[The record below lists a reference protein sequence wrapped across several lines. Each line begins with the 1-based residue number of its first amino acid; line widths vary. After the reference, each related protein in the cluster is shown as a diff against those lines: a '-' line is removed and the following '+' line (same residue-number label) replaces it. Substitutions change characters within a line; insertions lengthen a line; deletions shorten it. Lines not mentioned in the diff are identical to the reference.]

1 MFKKFKQ
8 ITSKK
13 DRFSLILLFLILILS
28 TLIEMIGIG
37 AIPIFAMVIVNPE
50 NIINNLPNFLDIS
63 FIENFDRKSLTL
75 YAAIILLL
83 IFLTKNFYLGFVN
96 YFNNLVVKKIRV
108 NIYYNLFASY
118 IRSNYEFHIN
128 RNSAQLIRNI
138 TSEVPK
144 ALYYIMS
151 FIMLI
156 KEGLIMIMIFL
167 MLVIV
172 DPQISFLIFCLLSVV
187 TLIFFLFSRRGS
199 KKRGERIQE
208 YWGRQIKALNHA
220 LGSIKEIKILNK
232 EKFMFNLFKTN
243 TDIIEEDTFYQSFIV
258 TLPRLFL
265 EIMAILTV
273 VIVSVSFVF
282 LEKPFENFIPL
293 IALIT
298 VASVRLIPSFN
309 TISSSIATIKY
320 HAASFKHIADE
331 LLIMKE
337 IYSSNKIFEESTEK
351 KKIIF
356 KDKLEIKNLDYY
368 YPKSKKKVFDQTSF
382 SIKYGDIVGISGSSG
397 AGKSTLV
404 DLMTGLLKPSSG
416 KILVDS
422 FDINKSSNNWQQQIG
437 YVPQDVYLLDDT
449 IKANIS
455 FGINKNEFSEENF
468 SRALELAQ
476 LKDFIKSLPDEE
488 NTQVGDRGI
497 RLSGGQKQR
506 IGIARSLYFKPKI
519 LIFDEPTSALDIEN
533 EKKIIEDLYKL
544 SGQLTIIIVS
554 HRQTIFDKCSKILH
568 IENGKIEEKI
578 NQNK

>member
-8 ITSKK
+8 ITTQN
-13 DRFSLILLFLILILS
+13 DRSSLIFLFLILILS
-28 TLIEMIGIG
+28 TLIELIGIG
-37 AIPIFAMVIVNPE
+37 SIPIFAMIIVNPDSFI
-50 NIINNLPNFLDIS
+50 NILPNFFDVS
-63 FIENFDRKSLTL
+63 FIKSIDQKTLTF
-75 YAAIILLL
+75 YSAIILLL
-83 IFLTKNFYLGFVN
+83 IFLTKNIYLGFVS

-108 NIYYNLFASY
+108 NINYNLFQSY
-118 IRSNYEFHIN
+118 IGSSYEFHIN

-138 TSEVPK
+138 TSEITKSV
-144 ALYYIMS
+144 YFIMS

-156 KEGLIMIMIFL
+156 KESLIMIMIFL

-172 DPQISFLIFCLLSVV
+172 DPQISFLIFFLLGVV
-187 TLIFFLFSRRGS
+187 TFIFFLLSRRGS
-199 KKRGERIQE
+199 RKRGERIQE

-220 LGSIKEIKILNK
+220 LGSIKETKILNK
-232 EKFMFNLFKTN
+232 EKFMFNLFKKN

-309 TISSSIATIKY
+309 TISSSIATMKY
-320 HAASFKHIADE
+320 QAASFKQIADE
-331 LLIMKE
+331 LVIMKE
-337 IYSSNKIFEESTEK
+337 VYSSNNNLEGHTEK

-356 KDKLEIKNLDYY
+356 KNKLEIKNVDYY
-368 YPKSKKKVFDQTSF
+368 YPKSKSKVFNQAFFT
-382 SIKYGDIVGISGSSG
+382 IKYGDIIGISGPSG
-397 AGKSTLV
+397 VGKSTLV

-416 KILVDS
+416 QILVDG

-437 YVPQDVYLLDDT
+437 YVPQDIYLLDET

-455 FGINKNEFSEENF
+455 FGTDKKEFNEENF
-468 SRALELAQ
+468 HRAIELAQ
-476 LKDFIKSLPDEE
+476 LKDFIKSLPDKE

-497 RLSGGQKQR
+497 RLSGGQRQR

-519 LIFDEPTSALDIEN
+519 LIFDEPTSALDVEN
-533 EKKIIEDLYKL
+533 EKKIIDDLYKL

-554 HRQTIFDKCSKILH
+554 HRQTVFDKCSKVLQ

-578 NQNK
+578 NQNN